1 MPLQVLIIFIL
12 DKMSRISRPNF
23 ASRNIMQDNA
33 ARSDHGVIANMY
45 ISDNY
50 AVAVNGNIVAK
61 CRSFV
66 IFAADCGILESRC
79 YRLF

>member
-1 MPLQVLIIFIL
+1 
-12 DKMSRISRPNF
+12 
-23 ASRNIMQDNA
+23 MQDNA

-45 ISDNY
+45 ITDNC

-66 IFAADCGILESRC
+66 IFAADIKV
-79 YRLF
+79 F